1 MDTKATRRAGRGQV
15 SALPRPALPNARR
28 TRLGGRQFGVNTAV
42 VPLSMP
48 DIVQL
53 VCAAAVVVGAY
64 DRYEMVPPEL
74 VTAQLPTRF
83 AVGQAAVAEYVTIVE
98 PPGLT
103 QELIATASAT
113 PAPKSRQFTVAPP
126 EVYTQLRPSP
136 AGGAPQ

>member
-1 MDTKATRRAGRGQV
+1 MGLALGEAVHAQAPSGTKLRGR
-15 SALPRPALPNARR
+15 
-28 TRLGGRQFGVNTAV
+28 RQFGVNTAV
-42 VPLSMP
+42 VPLCMP

-53 VCAAAVVVGAY
+53 ICAPAVVVGAY
-64 DRYEMVPPEL
+64 DRYVMVPPEL

-103 QELIATASAT
+103 QELIATASAM